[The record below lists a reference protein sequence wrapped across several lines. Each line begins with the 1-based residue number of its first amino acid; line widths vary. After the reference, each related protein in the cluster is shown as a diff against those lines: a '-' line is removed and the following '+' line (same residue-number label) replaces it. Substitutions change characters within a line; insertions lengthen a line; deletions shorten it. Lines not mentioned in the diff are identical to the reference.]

1 MEYIILD
8 AGGTALQF
16 SDGDIVIYGDEQDAR
31 EDMRSDDILVGISY
45 CPDNGGGSDDS
56 VLCYC
61 KAEGVDNNKEYG
73 DFVLRDGD
81 TLQDKLQVEFL
92 PQID

>member
-8 AGGTALQF
+8 AGGTAIQD
-16 SDGDIVIYGDEQDAR
+16 SSGDIVIYQSEQDAR
-31 EDMRSDDILVGISY
+31 QDMRSDDILISISH
-45 CPDNGGGSDDS
+45 CPDNGGGTDDS
-56 VLCYC
+56 VRCYC

-81 TLQDKLQVEFL
+81 TLQDKLQAEFL